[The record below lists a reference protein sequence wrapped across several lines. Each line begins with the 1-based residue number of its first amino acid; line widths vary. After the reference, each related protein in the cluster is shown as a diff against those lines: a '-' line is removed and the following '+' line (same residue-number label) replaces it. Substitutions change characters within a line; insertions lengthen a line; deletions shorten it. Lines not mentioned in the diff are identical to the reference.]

1 MGLLSSAKIEL
12 EKIRNRNLFR
22 QAAILEQRN
31 NNTITVNNKRLIN
44 FSSNDYLGLSS
55 HADILNS
62 ISSTANKFGFG
73 STASPLVCGKTA
85 HHQRLEEMIA
95 FKTGRDRALLFPSGY
110 QANLGMV
117 TVLSLIQ
124 GVEFFVDRLCH
135 ASIVDGLILSRSRFK
150 RYAHNDIES
159 LDSMLQ
165 KSNADVKLVLTE
177 SVFSMDGDICPLVE
191 ISNVAIRQGAQL
203 VVDDAHGFGVMGE
216 GCQGTLAHFGVSQDV
231 APLMTG
237 TFGKALGLQG
247 AFVAGDNNVIE
258 LLVQRARPYIYSTAM
273 SAPLAVGV
281 LEAISVIDK
290 EPQRKLKLFE
300 NIKYFQKELLEH
312 GIKIQNTNSPIQ
324 PIIVGS
330 STNAIKLYERLKA
343 KGIFVVG
350 IRPPTVP
357 EGTARIRISLNS
369 NHQSNELTALIEALV
384 SEYKALETE

>member
-124 GVEFFVDRLCH
+124 GVEFYVDRLCH
-135 ASIVDGLILSRSRFK
+135 ASIMDGLILSRSRFK

>member
-1 MGLLSSAKIEL
+1 MGLLSNAKIEL

-31 NNTITVNNKRLIN
+31 NNTITINKKRLLN

-62 ISSTANKFGFG
+62 ISSTANNFGFG
-73 STASPLVCGKTA
+73 SSASPLVCGKSD

-117 TVLSLIQ
+117 TALSLIE
-124 GVEFFVDRLCH
+124 GVEFYVDRLCH
-135 ASIVDGLILSRSRFK
+135 ASILDGLILSRGRFK

-159 LDSMLQ
+159 LEGLLN
-165 KSNADVKLVLTE
+165 KSNAEVKLVLTE
-177 SVFSMDGDICPLVE
+177 SVFSMGGEICPLAE
-191 ISNVAIRQGAQL
+191 ISNIAIKQDAQL
-203 VVDDAHGFGVMGE
+203 LVDDAHGFGVMGE
-216 GCQGTLAHFGVSQDV
+216 GCQGTLAHFGISQEV

-258 LLVQRARPYIYSTAM
+258 LLVQRARPYIYSTAL
-273 SAPLAVGV
+273 SAPLAAGV
-281 LEAISVIDK
+281 LEAICVIDK
-290 EPQRKLKLFE
+290 EPQRKLKLLE
-300 NIKYFQKELLEH
+300 NIKYFQKEMLKH

-330 STNAIKLYERLKA
+330 SNNAIKLSERLIA
-343 KGIFVVG
+343 RGFFVVG

-369 NHQSNELTALIEALV
+369 NHQP
-384 SEYKALETE
+384 KK

>member
-1 MGLLSSAKIEL
+1 MGLLSNAKIEL

-31 NNTITVNNKRLIN
+31 NNTITINKKRLLN

-62 ISSTANKFGFG
+62 ISSTANNFGFG
-73 STASPLVCGKTA
+73 SSASPLVCGKSD

-117 TVLSLIQ
+117 TALSLIE
-124 GVEFFVDRLCH
+124 GVEFYVDRLCH
-135 ASIVDGLILSRSRFK
+135 ASILDGLILSRGRFK

-159 LDSMLQ
+159 LEGLLN
-165 KSNADVKLVLTE
+165 KSNAEVKLVLTE
-177 SVFSMDGDICPLVE
+177 SVFSMGGEICPLAE
-191 ISNVAIRQGAQL
+191 ISNIAIKQDAQL
-203 VVDDAHGFGVMGE
+203 LVDDAHGFGVMGE
-216 GCQGTLAHFGVSQDV
+216 GCQGTLAHFGISQEV

-258 LLVQRARPYIYSTAM
+258 LLVQRARPYIYSTAL
-273 SAPLAVGV
+273 SAPLAAGV
-281 LEAISVIDK
+281 LEAICVIDK
-290 EPQRKLKLFE
+290 EPQRKLKLLE
-300 NIKYFQKELLEH
+300 NIKYFQKEMLKH

-330 STNAIKLYERLKA
+330 SNNAIKLSERLIARGFFCGWYTPSHSSRRHGANQDLLEFKPSA
-343 KGIFVVG
+343 KRVG
-350 IRPPTVP
+350 CI
-357 EGTARIRISLNS
+357 N
-369 NHQSNELTALIEALV
+369 
-384 SEYKALETE
+384 